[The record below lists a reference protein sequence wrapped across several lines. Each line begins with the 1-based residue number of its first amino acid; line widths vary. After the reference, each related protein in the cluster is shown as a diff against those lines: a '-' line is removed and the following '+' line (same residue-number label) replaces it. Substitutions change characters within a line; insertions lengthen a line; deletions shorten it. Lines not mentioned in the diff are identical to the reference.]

1 MNKKNTQN
9 TASFLTGGDIAPD
22 RASAKG
28 MFGQLG
34 KLLRDADFSFANLEN
49 ALSTRGELMKGKATK
64 HRGHPSLV
72 AGLVDAGFDTVGI
85 ANNHLLD
92 YGVLSLEET
101 MLTLRRAAIPF
112 TGAGME
118 LEEARAPVVLERGGL
133 RVGLLAYSSVL
144 PQGHAAGP
152 DEPGVNPLRVR
163 TSYTPLR
170 NLDEYPASEPVIHSW
185 AVAEDLARMKEDI
198 VRLKEQVDL
207 VFVYQHWGASMRH
220 EVHEH
225 QREIGQAAIDAGACA
240 VFGGHQHVLSAIEF
254 YDGRPIVHCSGNLI
268 FDEVEPFFTD
278 ATLQT
283 FLLGGRMD
291 KDGLSDLHLIPCYC
305 GVGGAPRLLSP
316 KRGEGRVIVEM
327 MQRFSA
333 PYGTEIAVR
342 DGEVSV
348 SPLG

>member
-1 MNKKNTQN
+1 MNNKNQLKSI
-9 TASFLTGGDIAPD
+9 SFLTGGDIAPD
-22 RASAKG
+22 RTSARG
-28 MFGQLG
+28 MLGQPG
-34 KLLRDADFSFANLEN
+34 KLFRDADFTFANLEN

-72 AGLVDAGFDTVGI
+72 EGLVDAGFDAVGI

-92 YGVLSLEET
+92 FGVLSLEQT
-101 MLTLRRAAIPF
+101 MLTLRRARIPF
-112 TGAGME
+112 TGAGMD
-118 LEEARAPVVLERGGL
+118 LEEAGAPVVIERGGL
-133 RVGLLAYSSVL
+133 SVGLLAYSSVL

-152 DEPGVNPLRVR
+152 EEAGVNPLRVR

-170 NLDEYPASEPVIHSW
+170 NLDEYPASEPIIHSW
-185 AVAEDLARMKEDI
+185 AVAEDLERMKEDV
-198 VRLKEQVDL
+198 VRLKAVVDL

-254 YDGRPIVHCSGNLI
+254 YNGRPIVHCTGNLI

-278 ATLQT
+278 ATLQS

-291 KDGLSDLHLIPCYC
+291 KEGVSDLHLIPCRC

-316 KRGEGRVIVEM
+316 KRGEGRIIVDM
-327 MQRFSA
+327 MRQFSA
-333 PYGTEIAVR
+333 PYGTEIAVK
-342 DGEVSV
+342 DGEVAV